1 MSKPH
6 RPLIIAHR
14 GACGYLPEHTL
25 EAKALAYG
33 MGADYLEQDIV
44 ATRDDQLVVIHDI
57 HLDRVTDV
65 AERFPD
71 RHRPDG
77 RFYARD
83 FDLEEVLSLRAWER
97 LNRDGTAA
105 EFPNRYPANSGS
117 FRLASFDEEL
127 ELIAGLNSASGRN
140 VGIYTEIKRP
150 AWHQANGV
158 DLSSM
163 VLETLD
169 RFGYRTAS
177 DPVFVQCF
185 DASEVERLHEDLKCK
200 LPLIQLIGKNQ
211 WHESATDYDRLRTE
225 EGMAQVAKTADGIG
239 PGLWQLYTLAEIDGQ
254 PVSTGLVSLA
264 HSLDLA
270 VHPYTFRTDQL
281 PPGFESFEAA
291 VQWFVETLNID
302 GLFTD
307 FPDRAIEALAGHR
320 KGPV

>member
-1 MSKPH
+1 MSQPD

-71 RHRPDG
+71 RHRQDG

-83 FDLEEVLSLRAWER
+83 FDLEEILSLRAWER
-97 LNRDGTAA
+97 LNGDGTAA
-105 EFPNRYPANSGS
+105 EFPTRYPANSGS

-140 VGIYTEIKRP
+140 VGINTEIKRP
-150 AWHQANGV
+150 AWHQENGV
-158 DLSSM
+158 DLSSI
-163 VLETLD
+163 VLEMLD
-169 RFGYRTAS
+169 RFGYRTSS
-177 DPVFVQCF
+177 DAVFVQCF
-185 DASEVERLHEDLKCK
+185 DASEVERLREDLDCN
-200 LPLIQLIGKNQ
+200 LRLIQLIGENH
-211 WHESATDYDRLRTE
+211 WHESATDYDRLRSE
-225 EGMAQVAKTADGIG
+225 EGIARVAKTADGIG

-264 HSLDLA
+264 HSSDLA

-291 VQWFVETLNID
+291 IQWFVETLSID

-307 FPDRAIEALAGHR
+307 FPDRAIEALAR
-320 KGPV
+320 LADDPV

>member
-25 EAKALAYG
+25 EAKVLAYG

-65 AERFPD
+65 AERFPE

-97 LNRDGTAA
+97 LNRGGTAA
-105 EFPNRYPANSGS
+105 EFPSRFPANSGS
-117 FRLASFDEEL
+117 FRLASFAEEL

-158 DLSSM
+158 DLSSI

-200 LPLIQLIGKNQ
+200 LPLIQLIGENQ

-239 PGLWQLYTLAEIDGQ
+239 PGRWQLYTLAEIDGQ

-281 PPGFESFEAA
+281 PPGFESWNRVATRSMRLRPCA
-291 VQWFVETLNID
+291 SVSIYWN
-302 GLFTD
+302 
-307 FPDRAIEALAGHR
+307 PRATASAEKR
-320 KGPV
+320 PR